1 MSCTDLLWR
10 LAIALL
16 TAFALFADSLSA
28 DVPTLAARP
37 VEGGIVLDGF
47 LNEPAWDRV
56 PAATGFTQREPAAGV
71 PSTESTEVRVAFTPA
86 TLYIAIR
93 ALDSD
98 PRAITAKEMRNDAQ
112 LFQDDAVAI
121 LLDTFHDRRNGYMFE
136 TNPNGARA
144 EGLIGD
150 EGDSVNMEWDGVW
163 EAAARRTEDGWAA
176 EMAIPFSTL
185 RFAPGGGDWG
195 LNVRRMIR
203 RKNEE
208 AYWSPIPLEGDMYRF
223 SLAGRLTGLD
233 GISPGLNLRAKPFAV
248 TSGRENLASDQGIRT
263 AEDAGLDVKWGVG
276 RGLSLDLTFNTD
288 FAESEADEQQVN
300 LSRFSLF
307 LPEKRE
313 FFLENASIFEFGPR
327 YPFGPPLFRP
337 FFSRRVGLGPEGE
350 PVPIEI
356 GARLTGRTGPWSIGL
371 LDAQTGGEDDDN
383 WGVLRVKRRV
393 GNQADLGVVAT
404 HHDGPEG
411 RSSLYGADADW
422 RSTDSRLKVR
432 GFWAGSDDPQ
442 QGADWAGSVGA
453 SYRGPTLRWNLE
465 ALQIGDGFESEM
477 GFLRRRGIRR
487 LAPSLTWVPRPKVP
501 GMQNLFFEGRG
512 EVYTDLKGEVQ
523 STYYGADLFGFRTK
537 RDDAFSLYAEQTF
550 ERLNEPFEVRPG
562 VVIPAGEYRW
572 DHQGIWF
579 ETNASR
585 PASVEAW
592 YQVGGFFDGERT
604 AHGTA
609 LRLRPSRFLRVE
621 SSWDRNRIELPG
633 GAFTTNLFRERLQ
646 VNLTPDLA
654 TSAFVQFSAAAE
666 LLAANLRIGWT
677 YKPGADVFLVFNQT
691 WDAPT
696 LGLRT
701 ERDRQAILKM
711 TYLIAV

>member
-10 LAIALL
+10 LAVALL
-16 TAFALFADSLSA
+16 TAFALFADDLYA
-28 DVPTLAARP
+28 DVRTLAARP
-37 VEGGIVLDGF
+37 VEGDIILDGF
-47 LNEPAWDRV
+47 LNEPAWDRI
-56 PAATGFTQREPAAGV
+56 PAAAGFTQREPAAGA
-71 PSTESTEVRVAFTPA
+71 PSTETTEVRVAFNPA

-98 PRAITAKEMRNDAQ
+98 PRAITAKEMRNDAP

-121 LLDTFHDRRNGYMFE
+121 LLDTFNDRRNGYMFE

-144 EGLIGD
+144 EGLIND

-163 EAAARRTEDGWAA
+163 EVAARRTEDGWAA

-208 AYWSPIPLEGDMYRF
+208 AYWSPIPLEGDMWRF

-248 TSGRENLASDQGIRT
+248 ASGREDLVSDQGMST
-263 AEDAGLDVKWGVG
+263 AQDAGLDVKWGVG
-276 RGLSLDLTFNTD
+276 RGLSLDLTVNTD

-313 FFLENASIFEFGPR
+313 FFLENAGIFEFGPR

-350 PVPIEI
+350 PVPIEF

-371 LDAQTGGEDDDN
+371 LDAQTGGDGDN

-393 GNQADLGVVAT
+393 GDQTDVGVVAT
-404 HHDGPEG
+404 NHDGPED

-422 RSTDSRLKVR
+422 RSADSRLKVR

-487 LAPSLTWVPRPKVP
+487 LAPSLTWVPRPKIP

-537 RDDAFSLYAEQTF
+537 GDDSFSLYAEQSF
-550 ERLNEPFEVRPG
+550 ERLSEPFEIRPG
-562 VVIPAGEYRW
+562 VVIPVGEYRW

-592 YQVGGFFDGERT
+592 YQAGGFFDGERT
-604 AHGTA
+604 ANGTS

-621 SSWDRNRIELPG
+621 SSWDRNRVELPA

-654 TSAFVQFSAAAE
+654 TSAFVQFSDAAE

-677 YKPGADVFLVFNQT
+677 YKPGADIFLVFNQT

-696 LGLRT
+696 LGLRS